1 MSKTPVIKKEKL
13 MHYLMYAH
21 ENIDITQLVQYLAA
35 HSEGKLRLTTS
46 SRNKSDWNIER

>member
-13 MHYLMYAH
+13 MNYLIYAH
-21 ENIDITQLVQYLAA
+21 DNVDIIKLVQYLAA